1 MTTDT
6 KGFPSGSAVNTGS
19 IPGLRRSSQRRKR
32 LPTPVFW
39 AGEFHGLYSPWGG
52 TESDTTE
59 LHTVIKPPQILQGM
73 GKESGVRSLPAM
85 QETQVQ
91 FLR

>member
-6 KGFPSGSAVNTGS
+6 KGFPCGSAVNTGS
-19 IPGLRRSSQRRKR
+19 TPGLGRSSWRRER

-39 AGEFHGLYSPWGG
+39 AGEFHGLYSPWGY

-73 GKESGVRSLPAM
+73 SKESGVRSLAAM
-85 QETQVQ
+85 QKTT
-91 FLR
+91 